1 MKSTR
6 DGVKKSSLESY
17 TSGYKNR
24 IVRVIDRL
32 EAQLKSKV
40 KPVKDGGTTDL
51 TESDVKRVNKELTIL
66 KSK

>member
-1 MKSTR
+1 MKSK

-40 KPVKDGGTTDL
+40 KPTKDGGTTEL
-51 TESDVKRVNKELTIL
+51 TESDVRRIEKELATI
-66 KSK
+66 KNK

>member
-1 MKSTR
+1 MKSTK

-17 TSGYKNR
+17 TSGYRNR

-40 KPVKDGGTTDL
+40 KPTKDGGTTEL
-51 TESDVKRVNKELTIL
+51 TESDVKRINNELKII